1 MVYDVFCS
9 SARTTTTTST
19 DKNNTGMKNV
29 VDKVTGLLEDHFKK
43 HPPQRPT
50 LDTYHA
56 SSEGVLGD
64 LWRAD
69 VDVPVDPKEKVDGS
83 GWVGR
88 RFPMLLL
95 HDLENEQHKA
105 TKVYGHIRTQEKI
118 GTTVLYG
125 TSGAGK
131 TRAALEYLSH
141 NKGFYLLGGD
151 FIRNPGSRDLVRM
164 LRGVGDTAKI
174 HTAEGGINSVVN
186 LTTVLWRYRILL
198 YIRYAIHN
206 LLEQKLGVLSPKE
219 WLLYQLFPEDFLNG
233 DLFRDVLQ
241 ACLKDEGL
249 ITESTAEDAREA
261 IQGEWSVFIDESQ
274 RLLEKPGFF
283 LSTDGKQA
291 RSNFSAVIKAA
302 YKDDELIANSELKF
316 PVFLGTEF
324 PIDELEDEGRSA
336 SAKRPTA
343 MKQRVRFFSG
353 FELLTPA
360 DVEAYLNKFLDL
372 SLLRQDVKEHVA
384 RWLRGRPRWTA
395 TFLET
400 YVNRL
405 PKRGREDRTRVGE
418 DFSIENLKLM
428 EAIDC
433 FLAVMTLDS
442 LAAERRAGWSAGP
455 ASAYASVDRLMTF
468 DNHEE
473 ARRDFETAVFCF
485 AVGKGHT
492 IFRQEPSKK
501 LIEAAVAALVT
512 TDTDGRYVEAILD
525 EPIII
530 QASLHRF
537 CLINYLRDNLLEPE
551 NQRLGEALQRVLL
564 PVLMQG
570 RHTSLENHFKKQLQD
585 SDAQQLWRF
594 YVSTKSSYGVLS
606 IDVGEGN
613 EAYEKTIDWICGAT
627 NSTIEGQVPPFCYP
641 NTSIG
646 PDVVYLMWDQSYTDF
661 RACLVQ
667 SKFGKNAKKNAATKT
682 LVPDWL
688 YHKNRL
694 DPKKRKLALND
705 ELADQW
711 NRVKDDFV
719 SDKRPCLRLLV
730 QCPATLKADFGRV
743 APDGMHPKD
752 KGAKK
757 APRDWLVTICNDDL
771 GLFDEDTA
779 SILRLSKK
787 LRS

>member
-1 MVYDVFCS
+1 
-9 SARTTTTTST
+9 
-19 DKNNTGMKNV
+19 MKNL
-29 VDKVTGLLEDHFKK
+29 VDKVTGLLEDHFEK

-50 LDTYHA
+50 LATYRA
-56 SSEGVLGD
+56 SSEGVLGH

-69 VDVPVDPKEKVDGS
+69 VHVPVDPKEKVDVS
-83 GWVGR
+83 GWVGP

-95 HDLENEQHKA
+95 HGLENEQHKD
-105 TKVYGHIRTQEKI
+105 TKVYNHIRTQEKI

-125 TSGAGK
+125 TSGTGK

-151 FIRNPGSRDLVRM
+151 FTRNPGSRDLVRM
-164 LRGVGDTAKI
+164 LRGVGNTAQI
-174 HTAEGGINSVVN
+174 NTAEGGINSVVN
-186 LTTVLWRYRILL
+186 LTTVFWRYRILL

-206 LLEQKLGVLSPKE
+206 LLEQKLGDLSPKE
-219 WLLYQLFPEDFLNG
+219 WLLYQLFPEDFLDE

-241 ACLKDEGL
+241 MCIKEEGL

-274 RLLEKPGFF
+274 RLLEKPGYF

-302 YKDDELIANSELKF
+302 YKDDELISNSELNF
-316 PVFLGTEF
+316 PVFLGTGF
-324 PIDELEDEGRSA
+324 SIDELEDEGRSA

-343 MKQRVRFFSG
+343 MEQRVHFFSG

-360 DVEAYLNKFLDL
+360 DVEEHLNKFLDL
-372 SLLRQDVKEHVA
+372 SLLRQDVKQHVA

-405 PKRGREDRTRVGE
+405 PKSGREGRTRVRE
-418 DFSIENLKLM
+418 DFSAENLKML
-428 EAIDC
+428 EALDR

-442 LAAERRAGWSAGP
+442 VAAERRASWSAGP
-455 ASAYASVDRLMTF
+455 ASAYASVDRLMTL

-473 ARRDFETAVFCF
+473 ERKDFETAVFCF
-485 AVGKGHT
+485 AVGKRHT

-501 LIEAAVAALVT
+501 LIEAAVAAVVVK
-512 TDTDGRYVEAILD
+512 DSDGRYVEAILD
-525 EPIII
+525 EPIIVK
-530 QASLHRF
+530 AGLNHF
-537 CLINYLRDNLLEPE
+537 CLSNYLRDNLLKQE
-551 NQRLGEALQRVLL
+551 NQGLGEAFERLLL

-570 RHTSLENHFKKQLQD
+570 RHTSLENHFKKQLED

-594 YVSTKSSYGVLS
+594 CVSTKSSYGVLS

-613 EAYEKTIDWICGAT
+613 EACEKTIDWIRGAT

-641 NTSIG
+641 DTSIG
-646 PDVVYLMWDQSYTDF
+646 PDVMYLMWDQSYTDF

-667 SKFGKNAKKNAATKT
+667 SKFEKNAKKDAALKT

-688 YHKNRL
+688 YHQSRL
-694 DPKKRKLALND
+694 DPR
-705 ELADQW
+705 
-711 NRVKDDFV
+711 
-719 SDKRPCLRLLV
+719 
-730 QCPATLKADFGRV
+730 
-743 APDGMHPKD
+743 
-752 KGAKK
+752 
-757 APRDWLVTICNDDL
+757 
-771 GLFDEDTA
+771 
-779 SILRLSKK
+779 
-787 LRS
+787 